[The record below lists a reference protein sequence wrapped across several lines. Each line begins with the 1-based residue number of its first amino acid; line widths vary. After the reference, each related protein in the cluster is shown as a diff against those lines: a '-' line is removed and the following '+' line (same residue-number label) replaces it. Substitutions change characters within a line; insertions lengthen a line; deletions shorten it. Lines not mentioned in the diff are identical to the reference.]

1 MMTARPDAYP
11 APRKITILDTATA
24 STNLGDQIIMDAV
37 RHHLGTLFADD
48 FAYSVAS
55 HEYMGAKSRG
65 LVRGSDFAIASGTNL
80 LSGRMWFRAPWKLG
94 LRDAFA
100 VNNVILMGCGWY
112 QYQRGADIFSS
123 WLLRR
128 VLSARHLHA
137 VRDSYSLQG
146 LAKMGITNVV
156 NTACPTLWDLSPE
169 ITGRLPKS
177 IAREVVTTVNTYIRN
192 VEADRKLLQILAQRY
207 DRVHL
212 WVQTHQDWDYAQG
225 LLPGI
230 VPLAPS
236 LAAFD
241 RMLEEHPSLDYVGN
255 RLHGGIRAL
264 QRGRRAII
272 VEVDNRATEMGRDFG
287 LPTVARTDF
296 GRMEGM
302 IANPFPIAVSPPV
315 EAIARWRGQFSA

>member
-1 MMTARPDAYP
+1 MMMRMTQDYP
-11 APRKITILDTATA
+11 TPRKITILDTAIA

-37 RHHLGTLFADD
+37 RRHLGALFPDD

-55 HEYMGAKSRG
+55 HDYMGAKGRG

-94 LRDAFA
+94 LRDALT

-112 QYQRGADIFSS
+112 QYQRGADPYSS

-128 VLSARHLHA
+128 VLSKDHLHA
-137 VRDSYSLQG
+137 VRDSYSLKG
-146 LAKMGITNVV
+146 LARMGITNVV
-156 NTACPTLWDLSPE
+156 NTSCPTLWDLSPE
-169 ITGRLPKS
+169 ITGRLPKTL
-177 IAREVVTTVNTYIRN
+177 AREVVTTVNTYIKD
-192 VEADRKLLQILAQRY
+192 VEADRKLLQVLAARY

-236 LAAFD
+236 LVAFD
-241 RMLEEHPSLDYVGN
+241 RLLEEHPSLDYVGN

-264 QRGRRAII
+264 QKGRRAII
-272 VEVDNRATEMGRDFG
+272 IEVDNRATEMGRDFG

-296 GRMEGM
+296 GRMDAM
-302 IANPFPIAVSPPV
+302 IAGPLAIAVNPPV
-315 EAIARWRGQFSA
+315 EAIARWQGQFRK